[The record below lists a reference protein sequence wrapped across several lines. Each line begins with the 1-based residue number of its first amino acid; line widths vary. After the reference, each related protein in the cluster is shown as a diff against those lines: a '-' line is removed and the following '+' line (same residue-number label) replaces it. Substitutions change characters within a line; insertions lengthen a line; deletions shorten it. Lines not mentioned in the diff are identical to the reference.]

1 MSDLQGVAEAAIR
14 VPLCAVPAPRVATR
28 ETETG
33 QAIEPILDETVNLED
48 FHAAF
53 LAAFGTT
60 EQTIAEALFEQL
72 VNALHADPTKPLDA
86 ATANLVLA
94 LLHRIGPRDEL
105 EAMLASQMIVAHVAA
120 MDASRRALHVE
131 QTPGGRQA
139 YLSLARKLMTLYT
152 AQMDALNRHRGKGTT
167 QKIVIERVLVAPGAR
182 AIVGAVANGGRGD
195 GR

>member
-1 MSDLQGVAEAAIR
+1 MMSIKPASLI
-14 VPLCAVPAPRVATR
+14 PLSPRVTVMK
-28 ETETG
+28 TEAG
-33 QAIEPILDETVNLED
+33 HAVEPILDETENLED

-72 VNALHADPTKPLDA
+72 ANTLHADPTKALDA

-120 MDASRRALHVE
+120 MDASRRALDAE
-131 QTPGGRQA
+131 QTAGGRA
-139 YLSLARKLMTLYT
+139 TYCV
-152 AQMDALNRHRGKGTT
+152 GG
-167 QKIVIERVLVAPGAR
+167 ELVAAACRRMP
-182 AIVGAVANGGRGD
+182 
-195 GR
+195 